1 MGNFTT
7 YPSLDGDGG
16 RVVQKF
22 SKHNAVFESCRAGVI
37 GALFGLNLV
46 LVRNSLSP
54 SRTMTAGFK
63 GHAGTVATF
72 AMVGGAYAFGDAV
85 ASNLNERE
93 TPLNGAVGGALA
105 GAVLGASLKDFGART
120 VAKSFG
126 GAALLALTVA
136 TFQWGFDRGHNHS
149 VSSVTSEKVALTEEH
164 PRQGF
169 WELVQ
174 RKPLS
179 QTVAELGDL
188 AKQFVKE

>member
-16 RVVQKF
+16 RVVRQF
-22 SKHNAVFESCRAGVI
+22 SKRDTLFETCRAGVI
-37 GALFGLNLV
+37 GALFGLNIV
-46 LVRNSLSP
+46 LIRNSLSP
-54 SRTMTAGFK
+54 SRTMMAGFK
-63 GHAGTVATF
+63 GNAGIIATF
-72 AMVGGAYAFGDAV
+72 AMIGSAYTFGDAV
-85 ASNLNERE
+85 SSNLNERD
-93 TPLNGAVGGALA
+93 TPLNGAAGGALA
-105 GAVLGASLKDFGART
+105 GAVLGASLKDFGKRT

-136 TFQWGFDRGHNHS
+136 TFQWGFDRGHDYS
-149 VSSVTSEKVALTEEH
+149 VSSVTSEKVVLTEEH

-174 RKPLS
+174 RRPLS